1 MPKQLG
7 LIFLSLFLTFSAAL
21 ADWTQLPSSDFE
33 LPPFPKEGSSRY
45 KKDFELLH
53 EYQESRD
60 REQCALGLRQ
70 VHPTYEAIYM
80 SADSPLSDAEAEAA
94 QGLVSRVMKLAD
106 KISTYHKGKF
116 MRPRPYDVDTSLEPC
131 GRKPGGSKSYPSSH
145 AANAMAGACV
155 LAVIY
160 PRSKKLILDYGRSS
174 GDLRAVIGVHHPSDV
189 EAGQKL
195 GNEICARLLADDEF
209 RDELAKVKD

>member
-1 MPKQLG
+1 MTKL
-7 LIFLSLFLTFSAAL
+7 LSLTLLALLYSLTPAL
-21 ADWTQLPSSDFE
+21 ADWTRIPSSDFG
-33 LPPFPKEGSSRY
+33 LPPFPKEGSARY

-80 SADSPLSDAEAEAA
+80 SADSPLSGPEAEAA
-94 QGLVSRVMKLAD
+94 QDLVSRVMKLTD

-131 GRKPGGSKSYPSSH
+131 GRKPGGAKSYPSSH

-155 LAVIY
+155 LAKIY

-189 EAGQKL
+189 EAGQNL
-195 GNEICARLLADDEF
+195 GNEICGRLLADDGFLE
-209 RDELAKVKD
+209 ELAKVKD